1 MVEIWGTPTLTD
13 WLVVS
18 KMAGSESEEAVITFS
33 AKSERTSDA
42 QPNARSSAGRFADL
56 RERLLESVG
65 FNAGNDSSGL
75 EAPGSR
81 QAKVGQNRPFTES
94 TRCGQ
99 ELPLVL
105 PRAMSDSVAKTDA
118 GAQTRR

>member
-1 MVEIWGTPTLTD
+1 M
-13 WLVVS
+13 S

-81 QAKVGQNRPFTES
+81 QAKVGQK
-94 TRCGQ
+94 
-99 ELPLVL
+99 LPLD
-105 PRAMSDSVAKTDA
+105 RE
-118 GAQTRR
+118 AQFARKPTLVGLARHRLNPASK